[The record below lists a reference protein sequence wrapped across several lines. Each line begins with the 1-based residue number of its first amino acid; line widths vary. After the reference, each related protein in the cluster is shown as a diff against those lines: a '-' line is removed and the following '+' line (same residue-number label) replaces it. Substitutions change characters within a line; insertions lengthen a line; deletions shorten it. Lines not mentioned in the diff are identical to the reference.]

1 MTWGTSNLRALVL
14 TGLKKDCP
22 TLHPNHLSKNRLL
35 PMPETSPFRYI
46 PWVSIAFYRLRCS
59 GRNPGCFWGRTQEM
73 GIRRLFTSYPFCT
86 FLILNY
92 VNVSLSKTLLELK
105 MKTLHQFYKPRRGVD
120 VCADRPR
127 ALKGGRTFAMA
138 GPGPRGPR
146 RGVGLTCPRFH
157 PLQALH

>member
-1 MTWGTSNLRALVL
+1 
-14 TGLKKDCP
+14 
-22 TLHPNHLSKNRLL
+22 
-35 PMPETSPFRYI
+35 
-46 PWVSIAFYRLRCS
+46 
-59 GRNPGCFWGRTQEM
+59 M

-105 MKTLHQFYKPRRGVD
+105 MKTFHQFYKPRRGVD

-127 ALKGGRTFAMA
+127 ALKGRRTFAIA
-138 GPGPRGPR
+138 GPR
-146 RGVGLTCPRFH
+146 RGVGLTCSRFH